1 MTRATRVAL
10 LSAIF
15 SITYFLVLFAFIPV
29 PFIAKQHTEQILPV
43 VRCIALLLA
52 VTETYITSS
61 YHGGCL
67 FRLDHMRSGLSGTV
81 STPSENARTHIR
93 SC

>member
-29 PFIAKQHTEQILPV
+29 PFIAKEHTEQILPA
-43 VRCIALLLA
+43 VRCIIFT
-52 VTETYITSS
+52 V
-61 YHGGCL
+61 G
-67 FRLDHMRSGLSGTV
+67 RS
-81 STPSENARTHIR
+81 
-93 SC
+93 